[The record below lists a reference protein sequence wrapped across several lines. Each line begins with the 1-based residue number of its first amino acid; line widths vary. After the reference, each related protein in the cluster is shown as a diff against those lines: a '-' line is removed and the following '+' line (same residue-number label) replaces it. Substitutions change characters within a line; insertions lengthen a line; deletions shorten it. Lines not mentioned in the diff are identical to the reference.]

1 MSAIGHYIHFSKK
14 GYEEHGTTR
23 SGKFNDPSISYRRQ
37 KKIMQHKIRTRFGEK
52 KGITKKKLQNIAEII
67 EGFKGD
73 LTQVKKLPEATAII
87 NNLNRTFE
95 ETLRKGELDF
105 ETASFK
111 GEDLKG
117 VGRVSAHR
125 TKESKTLFLDLK
137 EIVSKIEKL
146 ESIMESP
153 LKKGN
158 PSLNN
163 IADLKKKYENLLNS
177 SVKEINNKLKNE
189 GIKLYKGRIVGN
201 YKTIGKLRDEL
212 NGLIETYAPY
222 APIIGLEGQLFED
235 AIAFALKQGSN
246 FAEEQIDTFLEKTV
260 QGANTTS
267 VKQYNQEKFIQPL
280 SSNSF
285 LEATMPLR
293 SKVDIA
299 ITWNDIPLK
308 ISAKNITFHNNKM
321 IETVTGSPL
330 LYMMQDMDIVFVN
343 HWINLHALFPRGN
356 AKRKDID
363 DKMKLFL
370 FYKSLTGDTFGRDD
384 NDLVNLFVVNDKITG
399 KVIVKNIK
407 DIIEAAEKNI
417 QTIKMQLNG
426 KNIKDIPKLKNKWH
440 ESGPEARI
448 ATILHQLHEL
458 KVSAGFNAN
467 ALL

>member
-14 GYEEHGTTR
+14 GYEEHGITR
-23 SGKFNDPSISYRRQ
+23 SGAFNDPNISYQRQ
-37 KKIMQHKIRTRFGEK
+37 KQMLQQQMENIFNVEQKE
-52 KGITKKKLQNIAEII
+52 LQNIAEII
-67 EGFKGD
+67 EAFKKD
-73 LTQVKKLPEATAII
+73 LTKVKNLPEATAIV
-87 NNLNRTFE
+87 NNLNKTFE
-95 ETLRKGELDF
+95 ETLRKGVLDF
-105 ETASFK
+105 EK
-111 GEDLKG
+111 GLFTEQDSQG
-117 VGRVSAHR
+117 IGRISAHR
-125 TKESKTLFLDLK
+125 TKEAKTLFLDLQ

-146 ESIMESP
+146 ENIMKNTLEKKDVSLTKIAG
-153 LKKGN
+153 LKE
-158 PSLNN
+158 
-163 IADLKKKYENLLNS
+163 KYEKLLKS
-177 SVKEINNKLKNE
+177 STKEINNKMKKN
-189 GIKLYKGRIVGN
+189 GIKLHQGKIIGSYKA
-201 YKTIGKLRDEL
+201 IGELRDEL

-222 APIIGLEGQLFED
+222 SPIIGLEGELFED
-235 AIAFALKQGSN
+235 VVAFALKEGSN
-246 FAEEQIDTFLEKTV
+246 YAKEHIDTFIEKTV
-260 QGANTTS
+260 KGTS
-267 VKQYNQEKFIQPL
+267 TKLVKQYDEKAFNKKYTKNL
-280 SSNSF
+280 GLNSF
-285 LEATMPLR
+285 LEATIPQR

-399 KVIVKNIK
+399 KVTVKNIK
-407 DIIEAAEKNI
+407 DIMDAAEKNI

-440 ESGPEARI
+440 ENGPEARI

-458 KVSAGFNAN
+458 KVSAGFNAS